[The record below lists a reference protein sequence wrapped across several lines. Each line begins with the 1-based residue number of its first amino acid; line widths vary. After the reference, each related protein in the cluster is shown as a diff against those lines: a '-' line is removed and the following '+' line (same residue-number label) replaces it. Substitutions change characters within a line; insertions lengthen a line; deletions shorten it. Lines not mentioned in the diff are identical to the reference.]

1 VVRDRQVRVQWEAIF
16 HGSQRKISTVI
27 IGTEADFRSR
37 KVVSRQEA
45 KGLLGSLKDYVNLSY
60 DSGAAIAREIGVH
73 EKALSGWLSGRIKPR
88 SSSLLKV
95 LEFLR
100 KQPQTPGGIAP
111 VGYVPRPGSNPNG
124 IKGKRRGFGGR
135 CRHAGK

>member
-1 VVRDRQVRVQWEAIF
+1 VERQRQVRVDWEAIF
-16 HGSQRKISTVI
+16 HGSRRNISTVI

-37 KVVSRQEA
+37 KVVSREEG
-45 KGLLGSLKDYVNLSY
+45 KGLLGRLKDYVNLSY
-60 DSGAAIAREIGVH
+60 DSAAAIAREIGVH
-73 EKALSGWLSGRIKPR
+73 EEALSGWLSGRIKPR

-111 VGYVPRPGSNPNG
+111 VGYIPPLRSKPNG
-124 IKGKRRGFGGR
+124 RKGKKTGR
-135 CRHAGK
+135 FV

>member
-1 VVRDRQVRVQWEAIF
+1 MVKERQVRVQWETIF
-16 HGSQRKISTVI
+16 HGSRRKISTVI

-37 KVVSRQEA
+37 KVVSREEA

-73 EKALSGWLSGRIKPR
+73 EEALSGWLSGRIKPR

-95 LEFLR
+95 REFLR
-100 KQPQTPGGIAP
+100 NQPRTPGGIAP
-111 VGYVPRPGSNPNG
+111 VGYVPRPASNPNG
-124 IKGKRRGFGGR
+124 RRGTRRVGL
-135 CRHAGK
+135 CK